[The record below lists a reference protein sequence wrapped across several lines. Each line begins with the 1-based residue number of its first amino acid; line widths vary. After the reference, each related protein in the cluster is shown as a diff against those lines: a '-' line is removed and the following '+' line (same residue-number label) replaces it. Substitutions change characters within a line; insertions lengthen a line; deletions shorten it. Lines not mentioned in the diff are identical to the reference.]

1 MELRALVIGQ
11 GYVGLPV
18 AIRAVE
24 VGHRVTGFD
33 VDKRRVD
40 RLRSGDSFVEDVDSE
55 QLNAAL
61 ASGRYLVTDVDE
73 ACAGF
78 DVAVI
83 TVPTPLRSGTPD
95 LSFIEEAGR
104 ALARH
109 VRAGTCVIL
118 ESTTYPGTT
127 QELLAPILE
136 AGSGLMAGRDF
147 HLGYSPERIDPQV
160 TPRIYGL
167 AEVPVSRGD
176 LHGSGDATFDRALSV
191 TLLKLSETFSVLP
204 GFAFSERIRLN
215 AFASSNQALG
225 REDGS
230 VVFGNPLYRE
240 IMGRRE
246 HPEVGIVAVC
256 AHEFGHI
263 AQFKRGIH
271 RILISEKRVKRL
283 ELHAD
288 FLAGYFAGRRKLE
301 MPEFPAAIFATTPEG
316 S

>member
-1 MELRALVIGQ
+1 VIN
-11 GYVGLPV
+11 
-18 AIRAVE
+18 
-24 VGHRVTGFD
+24 
-33 VDKRRVD
+33 RRK
-40 RLRSGDSFVEDVDSE
+40 FI
-55 QLNAAL
+55 Q
-61 ASGRYLVTDVDE
+61 
-73 ACAGF
+73 
-78 DVAVI
+78 
-83 TVPTPLRSGTPD
+83 SGTCAICSGAGNAIAEPD
-95 LSFIEEAGR
+95 YHGCIL
-104 ALARH
+104 
-109 VRAGTCVIL
+109 AGTEI
-118 ESTTYPGTT
+118 
-127 QELLAPILE
+127 A
-136 AGSGLMAGRDF
+136 
-147 HLGYSPERIDPQV
+147 ERIEPQE

-167 AEVPVSRGD
+167 AEVPISRGD

-204 GFAFSERIRLN
+204 GFAFSERISLN

-240 IMGRRE
+240 IMTRRE

-301 MPEFPAAIFATTPEG
+301 MPEFPAAIFATTQYSFGDDNYG
-316 S
+316 SVSHHGTSTERGEAVVAGFNSAYRARESFATALETGIRYAQQVPL